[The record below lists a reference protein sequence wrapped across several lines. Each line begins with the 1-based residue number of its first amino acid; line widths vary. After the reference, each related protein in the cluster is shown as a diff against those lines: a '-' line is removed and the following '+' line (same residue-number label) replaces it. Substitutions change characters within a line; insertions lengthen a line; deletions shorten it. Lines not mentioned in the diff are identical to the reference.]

1 MRPFLLLAAAAL
13 AAPAQDAAQT
23 PAQAPAWTGT
33 WTLDAPGD
41 IPAAIDRATAPMNFV
56 TRPIARGRLKKLN
69 PAYQRV
75 VLQQAGGEV
84 RVQFDQRTPMA
95 MPVDGRPVA
104 WTRED
109 GETFQV
115 KAQPN
120 AADLVQHYQG
130 QDGARTNRFQVRPD
144 GTLALS
150 VTVTSGK
157 LPQPLTYTLTYRRH

>member
-13 AAPAQDAAQT
+13 AAPAQD
-23 PAQAPAWTGT
+23 PAQAPTWAGT
-33 WTLDAPGD
+33 WTLAAPGD

-75 VLQQAGGEV
+75 VLQEAGGEV
-84 RVQFDQRTPMA
+84 RIQFDQRTPMA
-95 MPVDGRPVA
+95 MPADGRPVA

-109 GETFQV
+109 GEAFQV
-115 KAQPN
+115 KVQPS

-130 QDGARTNRFQVRPD
+130 QDGARTNRFQLRPD

-157 LPQPLTYTLTYRRH
+157 LPQPLAYTLTYRRN

>member
-1 MRPFLLLAAAAL
+1 MRPFLLLAAFAL
-13 AAPAQDAAQT
+13 AAPAQD
-23 PAQAPAWTGT
+23 PAQAPTWAGT
-33 WTLDAPGD
+33 WTLTAPGD
-41 IPAAIDRATAPMNFV
+41 IPAAIDRATASLGFI
-56 TRPIARGRLKKLN
+56 TRPIARSRLKKLN

-95 MPVDGRPVA
+95 MPADGRPVA

-109 GETFQV
+109 DETFQV
-115 KAQPN
+115 KAQPSG
-120 AADLVQHYQG
+120 AELVQHYQG
-130 QDGARTNRFQVRPD
+130 QDGARTNRFRLEAA
-144 GTLALS
+144 GTLTLS